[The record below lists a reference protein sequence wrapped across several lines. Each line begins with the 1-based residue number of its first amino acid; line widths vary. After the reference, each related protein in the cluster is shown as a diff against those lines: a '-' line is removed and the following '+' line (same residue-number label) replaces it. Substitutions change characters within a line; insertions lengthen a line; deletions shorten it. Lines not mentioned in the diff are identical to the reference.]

1 MVVVDDTAV
10 GAHGHVDASLLVV
23 LVASTADVNQRG
35 GLATADALGL
45 AGNADGTAADT
56 DLDEVG
62 TAVGQKAEALG
73 VDNVT
78 GTDLDVLA
86 VVGANPLDGA
96 LLPLAEALGRVD
108 AQDVGTGLDEQRHA
122 LGIVAGVDAGAD
134 HVALIAVEQLVGVG
148 LVAVVV
154 LAEDDAHQVIV
165 VVDDGQGVELVV
177 PDDVVGNLE
186 ADVLVAYD
194 ELLTRGHELGDL
206 RLVVITAGA
215 IVTAGDDAQ
224 ELTLGSAIV
233 SDRHGGV
240 TGLLLELDDLL
251 HGHVGGQRGIGLNEA
266 SLVILD
272 GLDHSGLGLGALGTV
287 NEGQATLGSERDTH
301 VDARDGLHDG
311 GNHGDVQGDCRL
323 LTALKAGQRRLKRD
337 VVGDALRGRVA
348 RDQQILRKRVGLTGK
363 ERSHVSPFSMRPV
376 GCRPRRTQP
385 NLGRPILGK
394 YLNAL

>member
-10 GAHGHVDASLLVV
+10 RAHGHVDTGLLVV
-23 LVASTADVNQRG
+23 LVTGAADVDQRG
-35 GLATADALGL
+35 GLAAADTLGL
-45 AGNADGTAADT
+45 AGNADGAAADT

-62 TAVGQKAEALG
+62 AAIGQEAEALG
-73 VDNVT
+73 VDDVT

-86 VVGANPLDGA
+86 VVGADPLDSA
-96 LLPLAEALGRVD
+96 LLPLAEALGGVD
-108 AQDVGTGLDEQRHA
+108 AQNVGTSLDEQRHA
-122 LGIVAGVDAGAD
+122 LGIIAGVDTGAD
-134 HVALIAVEQLVGVG
+134 HVALVVIEQLVGVS

-154 LAEDDAHQVIV
+154 LAEDNAHQVIV
-165 VVDDGQGVELVV
+165 VVDNGQGVELVV
-177 PDDVVGNLE
+177 PDDVVSDLE
-186 ADVLVAYD
+186 ADVLVAHD
-194 ELLTRGHELGDL
+194 ELLTRGHKLGDL
-206 RLVVITAGA
+206 CLVIIAAGA

-224 ELTLGSAIV
+224 ELTLGSAV
-233 SDRHGGV
+233 VGDRHSGV

-251 HGHVGGQRGIGLNEA
+251 HGHVGGQSGIGLNEA

-272 GLDHSGLGLGALGTV
+272 GLDHSGLGLGALGTE
-287 NEGQATLGSERDTH
+287 NEGQAALGSERDTH
-301 VDARDGLHDG
+301 VDARDGLHDS

-337 VVGDALRGRVA
+337 VVRNALRGRVT

>member
-1 MVVVDDTAV
+1 MVVVDDAAV
-10 GAHGHVDASLLVV
+10 GANGHVDAGLLVV
-23 LVASTADVNQRG
+23 LVTSAADVDQRG

-45 AGNADGTAADT
+45 TGNADGTAADT

-62 TAVGQKAEALG
+62 TAVCQEAEALG
-73 VDNVT
+73 VDDVT

-86 VVGANPLDGA
+86 VVGANPLDSA
-96 LLPLAEALGRVD
+96 LLPLAEALGGVD
-108 AQDVGTGLDEQRHA
+108 AQNVGAGLDEQRHA
-122 LGIVAGVDAGAD
+122 LGIVAGVDTGAD
-134 HVALIAVEQLVGVG
+134 HVALVVIEQLVGVG
-148 LVAVVV
+148 LVTVVV
-154 LAEDDAHQVIV
+154 LAEHNAHEVIV
-165 VVDDGQGVELVV
+165 IVDDGQGVEFVV
-177 PDDVVGNLE
+177 PDDVIGNLK
-186 ADVLVAYD
+186 ADVLVAHD

-206 RLVVITAGA
+206 RLVVIAAGA

-224 ELTLGSAIV
+224 ELTLGGAV
-233 SDRHGGV
+233 VGNRHSRV
-240 TGLLLELDDLL
+240 TGLLLELNDLL
-251 HGHVGGQRGIGLNEA
+251 HGHVRGQRGIGLNET

-272 GLDHSGLGLGALGTV
+272 GLDHGGLGLGALGTV
-287 NEGQATLGSERDTH
+287 NEGQAALSSERDTH

-337 VVGDALRGRVA
+337 VVGDALRGRVT

>member
-1 MVVVDDTAV
+1 MVVIDDAAV
-10 GAHGHVDASLLVV
+10 GAHGHVDAGLLVV
-23 LVASTADVNQRG
+23 LVASTADVDQRG
-35 GLATADALGL
+35 GLATADTLGL
-45 AGNADGTAADT
+45 AGNADGATADT

-62 TAVGQKAEALG
+62 TAVRQEAKALG
-73 VDNVT
+73 VDDVT

-96 LLPLAEALGRVD
+96 LLPLAEALGGVD
-108 AQDVGTGLDEQRHA
+108 AQDIGAGLDEQRHA
-122 LGIVAGVDAGAD
+122 LGIVAGVDTGPD
-134 HVALIAVEQLVGVG
+134 HVALVAVEQLVGVG

-154 LAEDDAHQVIV
+154 LSEDDTHQVIV

-186 ADVLVAYD
+186 ADVLVAHD

-206 RLVVITAGA
+206 RLVVIAAGA

-224 ELTLGSAIV
+224 ELTLGSAV
-233 SDRHGGV
+233 VGDRHGGV

-266 SLVILD
+266 GLVILD

-323 LTALKAGQRRLKRD
+323 LTALKAG
-337 VVGDALRGRVA
+337 
-348 RDQQILRKRVGLTGK
+348 
-363 ERSHVSPFSMRPV
+363 
-376 GCRPRRTQP
+376 
-385 NLGRPILGK
+385 
-394 YLNAL
+394 

>member
-10 GAHGHVDASLLVV
+10 GAHGHVDAGLLVV
-23 LVASTADVNQRG
+23 LIAGAADIDQRG
-35 GLATADALGL
+35 GLATTDTLGF

-62 TAVGQKAEALG
+62 AAIGQEAEALG
-73 VDNVT
+73 VDDVT

-86 VVGANPLDGA
+86 VVGADPLDSA
-96 LLPLAEALGRVD
+96 LLPLAEALGGVD
-108 AQDVGTGLDEQRHA
+108 AQNVGTGLDEQRHA
-122 LGIVAGVDAGAD
+122 LGIVAGVDAGTD

-148 LVAVVV
+148 LMAIVV
-154 LAEDDAHQVIV
+154 LAENDAHKVII
-165 VVDDGQGVELVV
+165 VVDDRQSVELVV

-186 ADVLVAYD
+186 ANVLVAHD

-206 RLVVITAGA
+206 RLVVIATGT

-224 ELTLGSAIV
+224 ELTLRSAV
-233 SDRHGGV
+233 VGNRHGGV

-251 HGHVGGQRGIGLNEA
+251 HGHVGGQRRIGLNETG
-266 SLVILD
+266 LVILD
-272 GLDHSGLGLGALGTV
+272 GLDHSGLGLGALGTID
-287 NEGQATLGSERDTH
+287 EGQATLGSERDTH

-337 VVGDALRGRVA
+337 VVGDALRGRVT